1 MPSNRIGPGP
11 VFAYEWITS
20 SRRWQAYAVRSLF
33 VSSLFVALLCAW
45 AITASAMNLS
55 AIRYV
60 AMLGQVFF
68 VAVIGTQLA
77 LVFLAAPAATAGA
90 ICLDRAR
97 GTLSHMLM
105 TDLSAAEIVLG
116 KLAGRLLPVLSL
128 LVCALPMMVILT
140 LLGGVDPAA
149 LFSAFAV
156 AASVAVLG
164 CALAM
169 FLSLWHKKTHEALL
183 GTYAFLGGW
192 LLVWPSLD
200 LLANRTGWLWI
211 MPSRKFDPL
220 YMAVAPYWNPG
231 NVALADYLWFTGVI
245 GSISILLV
253 TVTAFKIRAVCTRE
267 QVKRL
272 KQAPS
277 SVQRANIWRILHH
290 NVPWLTPSL
299 DGNPIVWREWH
310 RERPSAFKRTVTWI
324 YIMVS
329 AAASAVVV
337 LFSEEREL
345 AAVVNGFQ
353 VATGLLL
360 LGVWG
365 ATSLAEE
372 RGRGSLD
379 LLLCTPL
386 STWQIVMGKWLGAFR
401 AAPLLAV
408 LPSFVIGS
416 LAYIAEQNYVL
427 AASVMLIYVLCAGA
441 AVISLGILMA
451 TWSSRLGRAVFVTV
465 AVYAFLAVGWLVIA
479 MTFLGLGAQTAMAS
493 PFFWA
498 GAVTIEFAS
507 RQEQHW
513 LELAMLWMGIAAVW
527 AVLLFDL
534 ARCDFDRRL
543 GRVEDRRASLGWPSA
558 RARVVA
564 AGYVLLSVLV
574 TICLLRRDWA
584 IAAAV
589 MFALGSILVAGIA
602 ASTSSVD
609 LIEGGEGT
617 WFSSRLSPER
627 VIAIKWLGAFRY
639 ALLFIALSLLF
650 IVIHTGPDFG
660 LWRQFVAVILYMLA
674 VSAAATGVGVAMFA
688 RFPRSS
694 QAVLLAVLISALAI
708 VPWFSLVRPF
718 AGTALGNS
726 LSAISPI
733 QVIQSLHRAVINS
746 SPSGASATAWPGV
759 GLIVYAVSA
768 ALLLLA
774 ARETLRR
781 TKTTGEVTVTTG
793 ETPIARL
800 TTDN

>member
-20 SRRWQAYAVRSLF
+20 SRRWQAYGVRSLF

-60 AMLGQVFF
+60 AVLGQVFF

-77 LVFLAAPAATAGA
+77 LVLLAAPAATAGA

-140 LLGGVDPAA
+140 LLGGVEPAA

-156 AASVAVLG
+156 VASVAVVG
-164 CALAM
+164 CSLAM

-183 GTYAFLGGW
+183 GTYAFLGAW
-192 LLVWPSLD
+192 LLVWPTLD
-200 LLANRTGWLWI
+200 LLAARTGWLWI
-211 MPSRKFDPL
+211 MPSRKIDPF
-220 YMAVAPYWNPG
+220 YMALAPYWHPG
-231 NVALADYLWFTGVI
+231 VVALGDYLWFTGVI

-253 TVTAFKIRAVCTRE
+253 TVTALKIRSVCTRE
-267 QVKRL
+267 QVKKR
-272 KQAPS
+272 KRAPS

-310 RERPSAFKRTVTWI
+310 RERPSAFKRAVTWI

-329 AAASAVVV
+329 TASSAVVV

-345 AAVVNGFQ
+345 AAIVNGFQ

-372 RGRGSLD
+372 RARGSLD

-386 STWQIVMGKWLGAFR
+386 STWQIVTGKWLGAFR
-401 AAPLLAV
+401 AAPLLAL

-416 LAYIAEQNYVL
+416 LAYIGEQNYVT
-427 AASVMLIYVLCAGA
+427 AACLMMSYVLCAGA
-441 AVISLGILMA
+441 AVIGLGILMA
-451 TWSSRLGRAVFVTV
+451 TWFSRLGRAVFVTV
-465 AVYAFLAVGWLVIA
+465 AVYAFVAVGWLIIA
-479 MTFLGLGAQTAMAS
+479 ITLLNGGHDLAMAS

-498 GAVTIEFAS
+498 GAVTIESGS
-507 RQEQHW
+507 RQDPTW
-513 LELAMLWMGIAAVW
+513 LEPAILWIGIAVVW

-543 GRVEDRRASLGWPSA
+543 GRVEDSRASLGWPSA

-574 TICLLRRDWA
+574 AVCSLRRDWA

-589 MFALGSILVAGIA
+589 MFELGSILVAGMA
-602 ASTSSVD
+602 ASTSSID
-609 LIEGGEGT
+609 LIRGGEGT
-617 WFSSRLSPER
+617 LRSSRLSPER
-627 VIAIKWLGAFRY
+627 VIVIKWVGAFRY
-639 ALLFIALSLLF
+639 ALLFIALSSLF
-650 IVIHTGPDFG
+650 IVIHAGPDFG
-660 LWRQFVAVILYMLA
+660 LWRHFVTVLLYMLA

-694 QAVLLAVLISALAI
+694 QAVLFAVLISALAI

-718 AGTALGNS
+718 AGTVLGNS

-733 QVIQSLHRAVINS
+733 QVIESLDRAVINS
-746 SPSGASATAWPGV
+746 TPSGASATAWPSLGIV
-759 GLIVYAVSA
+759 VYAVSA

-781 TKTTGEVTVTTG
+781 TKTTGEVAVTTR
-793 ETPIARL
+793 ETRVPRL
-800 TTDN
+800 TTGN